1 MADKVRDV
9 LKPLAMTAPGFKTL
23 MNGQWHKRKGEIRDR
38 RNLNMWL
45 DVNGE
50 KRQRGNTK
58 TMIFGCVRLE
68 RTKGP

>member
-1 MADKVRDV
+1 VADKVRDV

-50 KRQRGNTK
+50 KRQRGKK
-58 TMIFGCVRLE
+58 TMIFGCIRLK

>member
-1 MADKVRDV
+1 M
-9 LKPLAMTAPGFKTL
+9 LKPLAKTAPGFKAS

-38 RNLNMWL
+38 RNLNMCL

-58 TMIFGCVRLE
+58 TMIFGCE
-68 RTKGP
+68 YA

>member
-9 LKPLAMTAPGFKTL
+9 LKPLAKTAPGFKTS
-23 MNGQWHKRKGEIRDR
+23 MNGQWHKGKGEIRDL

-58 TMIFGCVRLE
+58 TMTFGCEYV
-68 RTKGP
+68 